1 MAGVNKVILV
11 GNLGSDPEVRYLDGG
26 SVVAR
31 FNIATSE
38 SYTNRNGERVEQT
51 EWHKI
56 ELWDNLAKIAEQYLR
71 KGNQV
76 YIEGKLKTETWQD
89 KDGAQRT
96 GVRVRATSMQLL
108 GGRSNS
114 GESQDSG
121 ETHTE
126 QAPVAAPAPA
136 RQQAAAPR
144 QAAAPATAAAAPA
157 AQSRPAAQATRRQPE
172 PTPFESG
179 GDDDLPF

>member
-89 KDGAQRT
+89 KDGAQRS
-96 GVRVRATSMQLL
+96 GVRIRATSMQLI
-108 GGRSNS
+108 GGRPNS
-114 GESQDSG
+114 GEGQDSG
-121 ETHTE
+121 ETYTE
-126 QAPVAAPAPA
+126 QAPAAAPA
-136 RQQAAAPR
+136 RQQAAPQRQQAAP
-144 QAAAPATAAAAPA
+144 AAAPASGRTAAQPA
-157 AQSRPAAQATRRQPE
+157 RRAQPE
-172 PTPFESG
+172 TTPFESG
-179 GDDDLPF
+179 GNDDDLPF